1 MGRFDELP
9 PLGDAHRRALL
20 VRSNIE
26 QRHRQRVTR
35 FGAANRDGTRRAV
48 HPSEIK
54 LLERVFVALYL
65 SGETVPRLDFNDGA
79 GVDGD
84 DGLTSGVKGPDVL
97 VTTDLH

>member
-1 MGRFDELP
+1 MDRVDELSP
-9 PLGDAHRRALL
+9 FGDAHGRALL

-26 QRHRQRVTR
+26 QRDRQRVAR
-35 FGAANRDGTRRAV
+35 FGAANGDRTRRAV

-54 LLERVFVALYL
+54 LLERVLFALYL

-79 GVDGD
+79 GIDGD

-97 VTTDLH
+97 VTTDFH